1 MPVPEPFVTPEEY
14 LERERAAE
22 TRSEYYR
29 GRVYAM
35 TGAGRQH
42 GRIVM
47 NLAGALHGQLSGGSC
62 EAFVS
67 DMRTKVLAN
76 GLYTYPDLVV
86 VCGEGQYEDVQLDTL
101 LDPILIVEVLS
112 PSTAAYD
119 RGEKFALYRELE
131 SLRTYVLIS
140 QDRPLIERFER
151 EGGHWVLHEV
161 SGLDTTLD
169 LPSIGARIALRD
181 VYARV
186 EWPEDPPLRVIRE
199 AAGVG

>member
-140 QDRPLIERFER
+140 QDRPLVERFER

-169 LPSIGARIALRD
+169 LPSSGARIALRD
-181 VYARV
+181 LYARV
-186 EWPEDPPLRVIRE
+186 EWPDDPPLRVIRE